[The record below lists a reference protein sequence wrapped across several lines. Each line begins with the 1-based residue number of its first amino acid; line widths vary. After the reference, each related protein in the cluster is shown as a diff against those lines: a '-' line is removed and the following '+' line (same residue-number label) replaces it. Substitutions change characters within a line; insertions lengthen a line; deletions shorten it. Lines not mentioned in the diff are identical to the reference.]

1 MFEDEDCVGEEITA
15 EELTDFAFGLFTVYA
30 AQRFEAEGKRL
41 YGELASPDT
50 AAVLNA
56 LSADFAA
63 LCPDMAEPLSMFGDT
78 EDILSFYR
86 SGEGMYPTRT
96 MHMFWIHQ
104 NAPLSTPDACSREE
118 AGKWLLFLPSAE
130 ADDAWVKIRDATA
143 AGELGIGAKASTARS
158 GTGARDERLVIY
170 VFTKSWEDEA
180 DVMRVREQL
189 KAMGFTD
196 RIGYKRNIDTY
207 AGEYRE
213 KGKRVTYYS
222 V

>member
-1 MFEDEDCVGEEITA
+1 MFKDEDCAEDEITA

-41 YGELASPDT
+41 YAELSSPDT

-56 LSADFAA
+56 VSADFAA

-86 SGEGMYPTRT
+86 SGEGIYPTRT

-118 AGKWLLFLPSAE
+118 AGKWLLFIPSAE

-143 AGELGIGAKASTARS
+143 AGELGIGAKASTACS
-158 GTGARDERLVIY
+158 ASGARDGRMVIY

-189 KAMGFTD
+189 KTLGFTD

>member
-1 MFEDEDCVGEEITA
+1 MFEDEDCAQEEITA

-30 AQRFEAEGKRL
+30 AQRFGTEGRRMYAEL
-41 YGELASPDT
+41 SSPDT
-50 AAVLNA
+50 PALLEAV
-56 LSADFAA
+56 SADFAA
-63 LCPDMAEPLSMFGDT
+63 ACPDLAEPLSMFGT
-78 EDILSFYR
+78 AEDILSFYR
-86 SGEGMYPTRT
+86 SGEGILPTRT

-104 NAPLSTPDACSREE
+104 DAPLSTPDACSREE
-118 AGKWLLFLPSAE
+118 AGKWLLFIPAAE

-158 GTGARDERLVIY
+158 GKGARDDKMVIY

-189 KAMGFTD
+189 KALGFTD